1 MIITAQAI
9 FDLHLKGLHN
19 YVKASVKTKEHYLI
33 LAEAMLAVSKDILE
47 KNLGEDEALQII
59 EHALQDNKITYH

>member
-1 MIITAQAI
+1 MIVTAQAI
-9 FDLHLKGLHN
+9 FDLHLKGLSN
-19 YVKASVKTKEHYLI
+19 YVAGSVKTKEHYLI
-33 LAEAMLAVSKDILE
+33 MAEAMLAVSREILE